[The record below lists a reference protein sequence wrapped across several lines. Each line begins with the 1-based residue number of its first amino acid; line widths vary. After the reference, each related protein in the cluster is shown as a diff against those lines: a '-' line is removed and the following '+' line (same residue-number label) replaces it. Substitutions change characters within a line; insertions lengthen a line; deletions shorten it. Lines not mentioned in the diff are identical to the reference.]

1 VTDAP
6 LAAEYA
12 DLEELFKINDRSPP
26 PLPSPHFE
34 SAQFQDSVEAIY
46 TTVYAPS
53 LDKFLETHWYT
64 TSGLKALRSDLKL
77 LADFVA
83 FFRAADLPQEEPS
96 RPNVLAQESRLI
108 WNLLNMCCTADATAQ
123 DPDTD
128 TTNTAVPTR
137 GGTTDP
143 MVPPEKHSTSST
155 IANGHD
161 VLDPDPQL
169 QTITEETQVAQGQ
182 TPHAANEANYP
193 IGRLNPS
200 NPTARLNA
208 VTSLLTSSPPPPQC
222 PDHQL
227 GISPSANPAHPSKSI
242 LLTPLAR
249 QLKAREDKF
258 WSYVVEYVRAAE
270 SGADTAAE
278 RKTAVE
284 KARSLLDGREN
295 RDVVWTVMRM
305 RWLQSWGLG
314 LPKDAEVGRAEDVDT
329 QEREKQWEQE
339 WKFCMGVLRD
349 EAGLGGGAGDGYG
362 DGGEGEGDG
371 VRTGPGR
378 NVIAMRLAGM
388 AVRAFAP

>member
-34 SAQFQDSVEAIY
+34 RAQFQDSVEAIY

-53 LDKFLETHWYT
+53 LDMFLETHWYT

-96 RPNVLAQESRLI
+96 RPKVLAQESRLI
-108 WNLLNMCCTADATAQ
+108 WNLLNMCCMADVTAQ

-128 TTNTAVPTR
+128 TTNAAVPTR

-155 IANGHD
+155 IANGH

-169 QTITEETQVAQGQ
+169 QTIIEETQIAQGQ
-182 TPHAANEANYP
+182 TPHVANEAKYP
-193 IGRLNPS
+193 IGSLNPS
-200 NPTARLNA
+200 KPTARLNA
-208 VTSLLTSSPPPPQC
+208 VTSLLTSSHPPPQFRE
-222 PDHQL
+222 HQL

-258 WSYVVEYVRAAE
+258 WSYVAEYVRAAE

-278 RKTAVE
+278 RKTTVE
-284 KARSLLDGREN
+284 KAGSLLDEREN

-314 LPKDAEVGRAEDVDT
+314 LPKDAEVERAEDVDT
-329 QEREKQWEQE
+329 QEREKQWELE
-339 WKFCMGVLRD
+339 WKFCMGVLRN
-349 EAGLGGGAGDGYG
+349 EAGLGGGAGDGDED
-362 DGGEGEGDG
+362 DGVGDG
-371 VRTGPGR
+371 VSPGPGR
-378 NVIAMRLAGM
+378 NVVAMRLAGM
-388 AVRAFAP
+388 AVRAFTP